1 MADGVA
7 TAVKTPLRIGAGLL
21 VCAAAFGTAARP
33 AGAETNILTVGPSG
47 VFQNRP
53 IGAAGAAADSNPS
66 SYCDIQVAPGTY
78 TNDFS
83 VVTRPMTIEVD
94 PRRAGSP
101 VLLEA
106 TVSLPN
112 QKGIILTFS
121 SLTVDGLTFMG
132 AMIDNS
138 LGGNGAGIRDQN
150 TAAGATLIVRNSV
163 FTKNQEGILTGDD
176 TGETIAVTNS
186 KFENNGNPDPG
197 YFQHALYVNHA
208 GRLTVVDSLFCGQLI
223 AHDTKS
229 RALVTIIENNQ
240 IYDGEGYAAV
250 GCRAGSSS
258 FAIDIPEGGSAVI
271 SGNRIFQ
278 GPATQNNKMVAHGEE
293 GLPFGNNGLSLS
305 NNVFINS
312 APNATGIYDPKCV
325 PVHLTNNTFHG
336 IAKPCSPAA

>member
-1 MADGVA
+1 M
-7 TAVKTPLRIGAGLL
+7 L
-21 VCAAAFGTAARP
+21 VCTAALGTPAMP
-33 AGAETNILTVGPSG
+33 AGAETKILTVGTSG
-47 VFQNRP
+47 NFQYRT
-53 IGAAGAAADSNPS
+53 ISAAVAAADADSNAKN
-66 SYCDIQVAPGTY
+66 YYDIQVAPGTY

-112 QKGIILTFS
+112 QKGIILTFA

-150 TAAGATLIVRNSV
+150 TTAGATLMVRNSV
-163 FTKNQEGILTGDD
+163 FTNNQEGILTGDD
-176 TGETIAVTNS
+176 IGETIAVINS
-186 KFENNGNPDPG
+186 KFENNGNPDPAH
-197 YFQHALYVNHA
+197 FQHALYVNHA
-208 GRLTVVDSLFCGQLI
+208 GRLTVIGSLFCGQLI
-223 AHDTKS
+223 GHDIKS
-229 RALVTIIENNQ
+229 RALVNRIENNQ

-250 GCRAGSSS
+250 GCRAGTSS
-258 FAIDIPEGGSAVI
+258 FAIDIPEGGIAAI

-278 GPATQNNKMVAHGEE
+278 GPATQNNKMVAYGEE
-293 GLPFGNNGLSLS
+293 GLAFGNNGLSLS
-305 NNVFINS
+305 NNAFINS

-325 PVHLTNNTFHG
+325 PVQLTNNTFQG
-336 IAKPCSPAA
+336 VPTPVNPSGCAVNK

>member
-1 MADGVA
+1 
-7 TAVKTPLRIGAGLL
+7 LL
-21 VCAAAFGTAARP
+21 VC
-33 AGAETNILTVGPSG
+33 
-47 VFQNRP
+47 
-53 IGAAGAAADSNPS
+53 GAALGAAATLAEADTKIVTVGSSGNFQYRTINAAVAAADADSDASN
-66 SYCDIQVAPGTY
+66 YYDIRVAPGNY

-83 VVTRPMTIEVD
+83 VVSRPMTIEVD

-106 TVSLPN
+106 TISLPN
-112 QKGIILTFS
+112 QKGIILTFA

-150 TAAGATLIVRNSV
+150 TAAGATLMVRNCV
-163 FTKNQEGILTGDD
+163 FTNNQEGILTGDD

-186 KFENNGNPDPG
+186 KFINNGNPDPKH
-197 YFQHALYVNHA
+197 FQHALYVNHA
-208 GRLTVVDSLFCGQLI
+208 GRLTVSDSFFCGQLI
-223 AHDTKS
+223 GHDIKS
-229 RALVTIIENNQ
+229 RAQVTRIDNNQ

-258 FAIDIPEGGSAVI
+258 FAIDVPEGGSAVI

-278 GPATQNNKMVAHGEE
+278 GPATQNNKMVAYGEE
-293 GLPFGNNGLSLS
+293 GLPFSNNGLSLS

-312 APNATGIYDPKCV
+312 APNATGIYNPKCV
-325 PVHLTNNTFHG
+325 PAQLTNNTFQG
-336 IAKPCSPAA
+336 VATPVDPSGCAVYK